1 MRRLQIWPA
10 ETLENIFWAIQT
22 VSETAAPFLV
32 DGDRLSET
40 QRGFRC
46 GFELGLQYIINL
58 FKNKPQIQKVWTK
71 KHISDMLL
79 AARPGMLIIAANIAK
94 AEVAD
99 YNRGVIK
106 GRDAA
111 LWLVA
116 LLFGVDL
123 WSSPNGAETNHG
135 SSTIL
140 NPQPLFSQDVQSIL
154 VTIQEIWQ
162 TFMDSSPATV
172 APAAFTDGFEVA
184 LGFVAQSLGIELLS
198 SNALSLTRSFPF
210 WQPEEI
216 KEKLLLAYQEIP
228 VAADDPKEIARLKAF
243 WRGYKMAIH
252 YLASSF
258 GIILDDDP
266 RECMALAA

>member
-32 DGDRLSET
+32 HRDRLSET
-40 QRGFRC
+40 QKGFRC
-46 GFELGLQYIINL
+46 GFELGLQHIINL
-58 FKNKPQIQKVWTK
+58 FKNKPPVQKVWTQ
-71 KHISDMLL
+71 KHLSDMLL
-79 AARPGMLIIAANIAK
+79 AARPGMLIIAANIVK
-94 AEVAD
+94 AEAAD

-123 WSSPNGAETNHG
+123 WSSPNGSRTNQA
-135 SSTIL
+135 SATIL

-154 VTIQEIWQ
+154 VTIQDIWQ
-162 TFMDSSPATV
+162 TFMDASLTTV
-172 APAAFTDGFEVA
+172 DSVAFTDGFEGA

-198 SNALSLTRSFPF
+198 SALPLTTSFPF

-228 VAADDPKEIARLKAF
+228 VAADDPQEIARLKAF

-266 RECMALAA
+266 CECVALAA